1 MSALY
6 QKLGSD
12 EEAGCTS
19 SVTEPS
25 SSINIVSVEE
35 SQTFSVKIIL
45 KEAHLILSNLRDET
59 TVGQLKSEVEKLT
72 NITIP
77 CQRLIFSGRQLKI
90 DSKTMKSINVVGN
103 SSIHL
108 FPIPLDHVVARDL
121 EVGVAAV
128 SATPS
133 LGLTVIPGVH
143 REILERQRRQILS
156 WSFMLV
162 LISAMTVINNL
173 YYLIDLGPNI
183 TVLSEL
189 DGVVAYTET
198 VRNTAILYLLEDTAA
213 IFIWHFLLLVSCR
226 C

>member
-12 EEAGCTS
+12 EEAGCPS
-19 SVTEPS
+19 SVAEPS
-25 SSINIVSVEE
+25 SSVKIVSVEE
-35 SQTFSVKIIL
+35 NRSFSVKIIL
-45 KEAHLILSNLRDET
+45 KEAHLTLSNLRDET

-77 CQRLIFSGRQLKI
+77 FQRLIFAGRQLKT
-90 DSKTMKSINVVGN
+90 DSKTMKSINIVGN

-108 FPIPLDHVVARDL
+108 FPIPLNHLAARDL
-121 EVGVAAV
+121 EERVPTV

-143 REILERQRRQILS
+143 REILERQRRQILT

-162 LISAMTVINNL
+162 LLSAMTVINNL
-173 YYLIDLGPNI
+173 YYLIDLGLNANI
-183 TVLSEL
+183 FAKL
-189 DGVVAYTET
+189 DGVVAYIET
-198 VRNTAILYLLEDTAA
+198 VRNTTMN
-213 IFIWHFLLLVSCR
+213 
-226 C
+226 